1 MKRILIFL
9 IFLTLLTVIAGLAN
23 AEPWNFTISGN
34 DTADCD
40 DAFIASNQATTNF
53 GTATTMYWGSNYN
66 IQSILVR
73 WPGYSDTIAL
83 GGGAT
88 YPAAEIDTIL
98 AGFVLAGAL
107 EASDTISGK
116 AYTLKRAWVEGEVTY
131 NIFST
136 GNSWETAGGTG
147 ANDIYSDALDSVTL
161 HSGNTGQF
169 DTIWVRLNPDNF
181 GTSESILFR
190 FSYKAG
196 TDPVVFGVYAS
207 DNTNGAAIGP
217 ILRVVSNGGS
227 SAPDG
232 LASFSVDSLHNDY
245 STEYDSA
252 LAIFTTGS
260 QSWCDSVI
268 ITLDTS
274 QPDSST
280 GVRLAIPYAASTT
293 DTGFGEVNITE
304 PDWMYVSFWVMDVD
318 SGWSDRQIDSI
329 YYGSGDSDPP
339 DVYDYFEAMMVL
351 NLNPDTVQLAVG
363 AVDST
368 DLSRTI
374 IRWDTTAIPTDTTD
388 GYSLFAGDPI
398 EYDTSGY
405 QLVMAQPDWVYFS
418 IFALDELGNASDA
431 VSDSIYFPGGGEG
444 STGRVNRMF
453 EFLISRQ
460 ERMSR

>member
-1 MKRILIFL
+1 MKRIL

-40 DAFIASNQATTNF
+40 DAYIVSNQATTNY
-53 GTATTMYWGSNYN
+53 GTATTISIGSSWN
-66 IQSILVR
+66 IQSALIR
-73 WPGYSDTIAL
+73 WPNVDDTFAL
-83 GGGAT
+83 GSGTT
-88 YPAAEIDTIL
+88 YPEADVDTALLGI
-98 AGFVLAGAL
+98 VLSGAI
-107 EASDTISGK
+107 ESGDTISLK
-116 AYTLKRAWVEGEVTY
+116 AYTLKRAWVEAEATY

-136 GNSWETAGGTG
+136 DNNWGTAGATG
-147 ANDIYSDALDSVTL
+147 AGDIFSDCLDSVTL
-161 HSGNTGQF
+161 HSGNTAQY
-169 DTIWVRLNPDNF
+169 DTVWIPLNPENF
-181 GTSESILFR
+181 GSTYKSVLVKY
-190 FSYKAG
+190 SYKAG
-196 TDPVVFGVYAS
+196 TDPVITAAYAS
-207 DNTNGAAIGP
+207 DHTSAIGP

-374 IRWDTTAIPTDTTD
+374 IRWDTTAIPADTTD
-388 GYSLFAGDPI
+388 GFSLFAGDDF
-398 EYDTSGY
+398 ENDTSDY
-405 QLVMAQPDWVYFS
+405 LLTMAQPDWVYFS
-418 IFALDELGNASDA
+418 IFALDEVGNASDA
-431 VSDSIYFPGGGEG
+431 VSDSIYFPGGGAGGET
-444 STGRVNRMF
+444 TGRTNRMF

-460 ERMSR
+460 EKMTR